1 MLPPIHGLSNE
12 LTCRNAISNCS
23 RHFKPPPTIF
33 CATGRRCPRHPALE
47 QDSRTPETPVI
58 HAAVVPTHTR
68 MRHTMTGHHRSRPG
82 TGVKT
87 VPLARIGQFLR
98 SPPRSDCIPPIVGDQ
113 FYGELRTPP
122 LVLGP
127 LRQRFRFFAP
137 QIALL
142 PTRSPHEHL
151 GHLPGHR
158 RQGATRIQVAV
169 ATRNSLGRQGCL

>member
-1 MLPPIHGLSNE
+1 MPYRTVPD
-12 LTCRNAISNCS
+12 ISS
-23 RHFKPPPTIF
+23 PHRLYFAPQ
-33 CATGRRCPRHPALE
+33 AVVPRHPAPE

-98 SPPRSDCIPPIVGDQ
+98 SPPRSDCIPPIVGDP
-113 FYGELRTPP
+113 FYGGLRTPP